1 MKKIPL
7 IILTII
13 LFQGFLSA
21 QEEVSTAGHGIIC
34 PSGDKQVCMHSH
46 TMGIIYKGKGP
57 IITF

>member
-1 MKKIPL
+1 MKKISL

-21 QEEVSTAGHGIIC
+21 QEEVSTEGQVIIC

-46 TMGIIYKGKGP
+46 TMGTIYKGKRA
-57 IITF
+57 IIIF